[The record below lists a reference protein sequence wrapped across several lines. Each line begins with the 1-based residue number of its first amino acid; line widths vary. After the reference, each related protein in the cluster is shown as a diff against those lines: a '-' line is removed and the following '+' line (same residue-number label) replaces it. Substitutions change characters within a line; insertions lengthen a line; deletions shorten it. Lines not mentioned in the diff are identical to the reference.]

1 MMFDTGAGVRNPLFF
16 IGVVENN
23 IDQRLEGR
31 VQVRAFGIHGTNR
44 DIPTEDLPW
53 ATVLSGA
60 YDPNN
65 PVPALNSWVF
75 GVFLDG
81 RDAQRPMLLGLIPTQ
96 YAEPFDPEVTGW
108 GVIPDRYM
116 HQLAKGSRP
125 RDFGQPQSSR
135 IARGENIEESY
146 VAAQEMSRVEDV
158 EMAIRQ
164 DGEEPRRWSEPGSA
178 YNAVYPFNRVIESMS
193 GDSHIQI
200 DDTPGSE
207 RVTIWHRSGS
217 YVEIDS
223 RGTTTHKA
231 TSDKYEVNDRNL
243 HVYVGGRASLTV
255 EGDYHVRVKGHKI
268 EEIEGD
274 YTQIVRGNH
283 MISVAGQ
290 ANINA
295 SEAVQMRAA
304 QITIESNVSNM
315 SLLSRKTISLTAFG
329 FKVDPVTGGSE
340 GISLKAPLGSINI
353 HAPTRNVNIG
363 AGLSLRLGAVGQV
376 SILGGPVVA
385 IDAGII
391 SLANGLAAT
400 NPAYA
405 FALNSPTAIQAE
417 LPEPPAKSVG
427 VNDYVNLS
435 SMGTVGIG
443 SQDEDLQNF
452 NATPGQRLRFTELEN
467 LARQSG
473 FTPEESRIMAA
484 IALAESSGRTD
495 ALNSNRTTGD
505 LSYGLWQIN
514 MLGDLGPT
522 RRLQFGITDNEALYD
537 PNTNARAAFLVY
549 RERQTITSSGDG
561 FTAWSVYNNERYRQ
575 FLG

>member
-1 MMFDTGAGVRNPLFF
+1 MMFETGAGVRNPLFF

-23 IDQRLEGR
+23 IDERLEGR

-53 ATVLSGA
+53 ATVVSGS
-60 YDPNN
+60 YDSNN

-96 YAEPFDPEVTGW
+96 FAEPFDPEETGW
-108 GVIPDRYM
+108 GVIPNRYA

-135 IARGENIEESY
+135 IVRAENIQETY
-146 VAAQEMSRVEDV
+146 VAAQEMARVQDV

-164 DGEEPRRWSEPGSA
+164 DGEDPLTWSQPRPA
-178 YNAVYPFNRVIESMS
+178 YNTVYPFNRVIETMS
-193 GDSHIQI
+193 GDTHIQL

-217 YVEIDS
+217 FVEIDT

-231 TSDKYEVNDRNL
+231 VSDKYEVNDRNM
-243 HVYVGGRASLTV
+243 HVYVGGRATLTV

-304 QITIESNVSNM
+304 LISKDDKLDRVWFQGRSNNW
-315 SLLSRKTISLTAFG
+315 
-329 FKVDPVTGGSE
+329 
-340 GISLKAPLGSINI
+340 
-353 HAPTRNVNIG
+353 
-363 AGLSLRLGAVGQV
+363 
-376 SILGGPVVA
+376 
-385 IDAGII
+385 
-391 SLANGLAAT
+391 
-400 NPAYA
+400 
-405 FALNSPTAIQAE
+405 
-417 LPEPPAKSVG
+417 
-427 VNDYVNLS
+427 
-435 SMGTVGIG
+435 
-443 SQDEDLQNF
+443 
-452 NATPGQRLRFTELEN
+452 
-467 LARQSG
+467 
-473 FTPEESRIMAA
+473 RI
-484 IALAESSGRTD
+484 
-495 ALNSNRTTGD
+495 
-505 LSYGLWQIN
+505 
-514 MLGDLGPT
+514 
-522 RRLQFGITDNEALYD
+522 
-537 PNTNARAAFLVY
+537 
-549 RERQTITSSGDG
+549 
-561 FTAWSVYNNERYRQ
+561 
-575 FLG
+575 